1 MKNLDVMLKYLGLV
15 MALIYIVAGVT
26 VLFQPAKLFNIPKPY
41 VLPIGIALLGYGVF
55 RSYRLYQK
63 YFKQL

>member
-1 MKNLDVMLKYLGLV
+1 MKNLEAVLKYLGLV
-15 MALIYIVAGVT
+15 MALIYVIAGVT
-26 VLFQPAKLFNIPKPY
+26 VLFQPQKLFNIPKAY
-41 VLPIGIALLGYGVF
+41 VLPIGIALLGYGLF